1 MGSDN
6 PVGAENQ
13 QERPITAEWVVGFV
27 DGEGCFSIGFVKQ
40 PDRVGRRGYRTGYQ
54 VSHSFMV
61 VQGERSKR
69 CLEEL
74 SEFFGV
80 GRLFINRRRDNH
92 KEDLWRYDVS
102 SRSYLLDVIIPF
114 FRKHPASHLEA
125 CGFRK
130 VCALR

>member
-40 PDRVGRRGYRTGYQ
+40 PDRAARRGYRTGYQ
-54 VSHSFMV
+54 VSRSFV
-61 VQGERSKR
+61 VAQGERSRR

-74 SEFFGV
+74 QEFFGV
-80 GRLFINRRRDNH
+80 GGLYITTAAGTITRNI
-92 KEDLWRYDVS
+92 
-102 SRSYLLDVIIPF
+102 
-114 FRKHPASHLEA
+114 
-125 CGFRK
+125 CGDTTSPEGFTF
-130 VCALR
+130 